1 MNREK
6 TVTVCKTVE
15 VEQDVEVEVS
25 LSDLLDQGDIETLI
39 PIDEYCANW
48 DDIQLIEGMQAMALA
63 LSDINTGNRIHDML
77 DGVRF
82 AGMRAS

>member
-1 MNREK
+1 
-6 TVTVCKTVE
+6 
-15 VEQDVEVEVS
+15 
-25 LSDLLDQGDIETLI
+25 
-39 PIDEYCANW
+39 
-48 DDIQLIEGMQAMALA
+48 MQAMALA